1 MFIDASA
8 LVAMLVGEEDAP
20 ELFRRLEQSATRL
33 TSPLAVWEASVVAA
47 RVLKRSVKG
56 AEGEVAGLLAL
67 MNIETIAVPASAA
80 GSALEAFERYGKGR
94 HKAGLNFGDCFA
106 YACARHFGQPLMFK
120 GDDFASTDIERA

>member
-8 LVAMLVGEEDAP
+8 LVAMLAREEDAP
-20 ELFRRLEQSATRL
+20 ELFSRLEKAGTRL
-33 TSPLAVWEASVVAA
+33 TSSLAIWEASVALA

-56 AEGEVAGLLAL
+56 AEGEVNGLLSL

-80 GSALEAFERYGKGR
+80 SSALDAFDRYGKGR

-106 YACARHFGQPLMFK
+106 YACARHLGVPLLCK
-120 GDDFASTDIERA
+120 GGDFALTDLELA